1 MFRLI
6 AVLIVFFTITPAF
19 IATIWIIETFRL
31 AGREALARRYSR
43 ALCALLRVRVRV
55 IGTPVQGQPA
65 LILCNH
71 VSWLD
76 IPLLASI
83 GPVAFVAKQEVS
95 HYPIVGVIAKLM
107 RTVFVDRKRRHQ
119 TPDVNAEIANRMNEG
134 HPVVLFA
141 EGTSSDG
148 NRVLAFRSALIGAV
162 AQADPAKVGPAH
174 SVLLQPASIGYTRIQ
189 GMPMGRQHRPVVAW
203 YGDLDF
209 TPHFKEFVR
218 RGVVDVTVTFGTALP
233 YDQNTDRKSVA
244 RSIEAQV
251 RLFTAEALR
260 DRKIETKMAA

>member
-148 NRVLAFRSALIGAV
+148 NRVLAFLQGQELFTQDLYAG
-162 AQADPAKVGPAH
+162 ADPA
-174 SVLLQPASIGYTRIQ
+174 
-189 GMPMGRQHRPVVAW
+189 HR
-203 YGDLDF
+203 
-209 TPHFKEFVR
+209 VR
-218 RGVVDVTVTFGTALP
+218 
-233 YDQNTDRKSVA
+233 
-244 RSIEAQV
+244 V
-251 RLFTAEALR
+251 RLVTTQAWNALFAPKGTPAAIIRRLHDEVVRVIRLSDVENGYLASGNLAVTSTPEDFGAFIRADIAKWGRVVREA
-260 DRKIETKMAA
+260 KIVGE